1 MIPRDAEALNSVSPS
16 LSPCGMR
23 VALSRRAAPANA
35 RISDAAR
42 SGLGR
47 RDRRK
52 LPSRS
57 LRYPRGATRGDGAR
71 ESKHGEREERGPRPD
86 HDGSGVRDTSG
97 SGRHDA
103 AEQAEHDQTNCSSQ
117 GQNPPDRLIANAMPS
132 CRDREVRGE
141 RLEMPL
147 LVIVLADRHTSR
159 SSNPYLVTL
168 TVSPP
173 VGGDAR
179 QPRSR

>member
-1 MIPRDAEALNSVSPS
+1 MTPKPEF
-16 LSPCGMR
+16 R
-23 VALSRRAAPANA
+23 VALSIPVRHARCTSPRAAPANV
-35 RISDAAR
+35 RVSDAGR

-47 RDRRK
+47 RDRRT

-57 LRYPRGATRGDGAR
+57 RRYPRGATRGDGAR
-71 ESKHGEREERGPRPD
+71 KSENCERKERGRHPD
-86 HDGSGVRDTSG
+86 HDGFGVRDTSG

-103 AEQAEHDQTNCSSQ
+103 AEQTEHDQTNCGSQ
-117 GQNPPDRLIANAMPS
+117 DQNPPDPLVANAMPS
-132 CRDREVRGE
+132 CREREVRGQ
-141 RLEMPL
+141 RLEIPP
-147 LVIVLADRHTSR
+147 LVIVLVDRHTSR

-173 VGGDAR
+173 FGGDAR